1 MTVTALFKDYLFILL
16 ISEFVGLAVLFFV
29 YAFPW
34 KKVYFSIRN
43 KIIRIRQPFIWPRV
57 TQESSKKINIYCG
70 WAGIMPWQAK
80 SFTVSIICVSLG
92 LTTITQSIQPVLFG
106 CAVLLGALYVCMRRV
121 SKSKRVF
128 IGQLPDTLDALAQTM
143 RAGYT
148 LMPALQIIAQET
160 TDTIQKV
167 FTAIVQSHLYHIH
180 FEKAL
185 FALDRELAVPEWNM
199 IATTLHIQQKLGGN
213 AVPLLL
219 DVANV
224 IREKSRIEAEVSS
237 ATSAGR
243 MSGFIIAFLAP
254 FSFLL
259 FFYLSP
265 EYMSIMTV
273 TLTGQVLLCIAA
285 LLEIIGFSIIWKLVQ
300 VEY

>member
-1 MTVTALFKDYLFILL
+1 MIVTSALKDYFFILL
-16 ISEFVGLAVLFFV
+16 ISEFAGLAVLFFV

-34 KKVYFSIRN
+34 KKAYISIRN
-43 KIIRIRQPFIWPRV
+43 KIIHIKQPFIWPRV
-57 TQESSKKINIYCG
+57 TQATSKKMNIYCG

-80 SFTVSIICVSLG
+80 SFTVSIICISLG
-92 LTTITQSIQPVLFG
+92 LAIILQSVKPIIFG
-106 CAVLLGALYVCMRRV
+106 CAVLLGTLYACMRKV
-121 SKSKRVF
+121 NKAKRIF

-167 FTAIVQSHLYHIH
+167 FTAIVQSHRYHIH
-180 FEKAL
+180 FEQAL
-185 FALDRELAVPEWNM
+185 FAIDRELAVPEWNM

-219 DVANV
+219 DIANV

-285 LLEIIGFSIIWKLVQ
+285 LLEIIGFSVIWKLVQ